1 MGKYVENNLQ
11 RNEVVVKKAKITMI
25 SVIMH
30 ITNIL
35 VIPLIVRLIK
45 HANIDLAVTNKR
57 IVGKLG
63 VFNTQ
68 ALDSPL
74 NKVQNC
80 AVNQTFAGKIFNY
93 ATVDITT
100 AAGSYQFVGVKS
112 GNEFKNAVMAQIDQ
126 FEEDRIKQQAE
137 QMARAMSGAI
147 NNK

>member
-11 RNEVVVKKAKITMI
+11 RNEVIVKKAKITMI

-80 AVNQTFAGKIFNY
+80 AVNQTFVGKIFNY

-100 AAGSYQFVGVKS
+100 AAGRYQVVGVKS

-126 FEEDRIKQQAE
+126 FEEYRIKQQAE
-137 QMARAMSGAI
+137 QMARAMSGVV
-147 NNK
+147 NK